1 MPSQSGGDWLYP
13 SQYSVTNQY
22 STINKYALS
31 GKPDRGQNRPSTPCT
46 PASQTNG
53 RNFANDI
60 TRAYTV
66 IPQNQWKP
74 RTPAARK
81 KEGAQHDAASTHRS
95 SNGRTHDCRV
105 RHSQHARPQTAPS
118 RSGYQQTRSRPVR
131 PRTANNH
138 AVAEQLAMVEAAMR
152 DRGIRPQSAAPAG
165 HSAYLTKDERR
176 RMPKKSGST
185 AVAQRTGVYVQPGA
199 GEKGHLCTRAK
210 TGISF
215 CDSGTTQAH
224 RVGTMNA
231 THNSAAAGRPPSRCA
246 NGRKGRAMRN

>member
-31 GKPDRGQNRPSTPCT
+31 GKPDPGQNRPSTPCT

-66 IPQNQWKP
+66 IPQNKWKP

-81 KEGAQHDAASTHRS
+81 KEAAQHDSATTHRS
-95 SNGRTHDCRV
+95 NNGRTHDCRV

-131 PRTANNH
+131 PRTANN

-152 DRGIRPQSAAPAG
+152 NRGIRPQSAAPAG

-176 RMPKKSGST
+176 RLPQASI
-185 AVAQRTGVYVQPGA
+185 AVRVTGAVRASMSVSAIVASRTQLSQTCSQITYSQALRLRTVSLWR
-199 GEKGHLCTRAK
+199 ELLKWTHRLS
-210 TGISF
+210 SF
-215 CDSGTTQAH
+215 PLA
-224 RVGTMNA
+224 
-231 THNSAAAGRPPSRCA
+231 
-246 NGRKGRAMRN
+246 